1 MQKSTPRRVLLNDV
15 KAALSGLI
23 QYLATE
29 SPLKMMTNAF
39 YFTLKTL
46 FVLKTFR
53 FCLDFLVMYKNGLVR
68 KIRLISTFMTLW
80 LTLNIPC
87 ISESCIEIK
96 VKLHFYFHTSL

>member
-68 KIRLISTFMTLW
+68 KIRLISKFMMSQ
-80 LTLNIPC
+80 PG
-87 ISESCIEIK
+87 
-96 VKLHFYFHTSL
+96 